1 MVAIVCSVSAVCFV
15 VVRRGMGSVVSVLG
29 QQLLVA
35 KGRHYLVGVVL
46 VHAQRGEEPR
56 LSLQPLH
63 DARNGDNVAGH
74 EGRCALLGVPWAHVG
89 AVLGKPGYEGLNV
102 AGVVLVLVVFI
113 DKILVPVGGVN
124 FVLLGELS
132 VGWLIW
138 LIVVW
143 IVVSV
148 VMRSVGASKF
158 LAVRVRLGVRVSE
171 CNGSLSGCDLLG
183 AHGKLALGADRRVL

>member
-1 MVAIVCSVSAVCFV
+1 M
-15 VVRRGMGSVVSVLG
+15 
-29 QQLLVA
+29 
-35 KGRHYLVGVVL
+35 
-46 VHAQRGEEPR
+46 
-56 LSLQPLH
+56 
-63 DARNGDNVAGH
+63 
-74 EGRCALLGVPWAHVG
+74 
-89 AVLGKPGYEGLNV
+89 GKPGYEGLDV

-113 DKILVPVGGVN
+113 DKLLVPVRSVN

-132 VGWLIW
+132 VGWLFW

-171 CNGSLSGCDLLG
+171 CNGSLSGRYLLG